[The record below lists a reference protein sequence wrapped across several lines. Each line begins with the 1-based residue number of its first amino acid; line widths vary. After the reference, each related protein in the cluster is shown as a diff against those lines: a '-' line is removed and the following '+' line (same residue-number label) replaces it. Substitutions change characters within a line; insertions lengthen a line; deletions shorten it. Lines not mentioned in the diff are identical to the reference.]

1 MDVDEVECG
10 PGMDPVEA
18 EVAPHRL
25 AGFGRMA
32 SSGAA
37 RVQPGQD
44 AQAPEPPAD
53 KPSVARSGWPVQGLR
68 EGDFRDEGHGVLR
81 IARNPCPG
89 AFGQC
94 AERPYC
100 RGFKA
105 AAGCCRVVSGLSPAE
120 FPSHNRPMNDTGRLL
135 VVDDDPSVRMMLV
148 EYLSGHRFDVQAVD
162 SGSAMRTEIERNLP
176 DLILLDIRLPGED
189 GITLARFL
197 RERYDVGI
205 IMVTASGDVVDRV
218 VGLEVGADDYI
229 AKPFEPREL
238 LARVRSVLRRMQA
251 KQQMAAAAEAAPTVG
266 TRQRVGRCEI
276 DLESRLL
283 FEGSEE
289 VPMTAMEFELLRVFL
304 ANPNRVL
311 SRDQLLMRTRNRE
324 WEPFDRS
331 IDIRIGRLRRKI
343 EPDPS
348 GEPRC
353 IRTVRNGGYM
363 YVP

>member
-1 MDVDEVECG
+1 M
-10 PGMDPVEA
+10 
-18 EVAPHRL
+18 
-25 AGFGRMA
+25 
-32 SSGAA
+32 
-37 RVQPGQD
+37 Q
-44 AQAPEPPAD
+44 
-53 KPSVARSGWPVQGLR
+53 
-68 EGDFRDEGHGVLR
+68 
-81 IARNPCPG
+81 
-89 AFGQC
+89 
-94 AERPYC
+94 
-100 RGFKA
+100 
-105 AAGCCRVVSGLSPAE
+105 
-120 FPSHNRPMNDTGRLL
+120 DTGRLL
-135 VVDDDPSVRMMLV
+135 VVDDDPNVRAMLV
-148 EYLSGHRFDVQAVD
+148 EYLSGHRFEVQAVD
-162 SGSAMRTEIERNLP
+162 SGGAMRAEIERNLP

-218 VGLEVGADDYI
+218 VGLEVGADDYV

-251 KQQMAAAAEAAPTVG
+251 KQQSTAEAAAAPTPAAN
-266 TRQRVGRCEI
+266 RQRIGRCEL
-276 DLESRLL
+276 DVDSRLL
-283 FEGSEE
+283 FDGGEE
-289 VPMTAMEFELLRVFL
+289 VPMTAMEFDLLRVFL

-343 EPDPS
+343 EPDPG

-363 YVP
+363 YVPWQPPAG